1 MWFQI
6 EGPPGWYPSLLR
18 QWSFL
23 FHRSMEEW
31 STSKDLTREKCS
43 SSSFILRPRII
54 ACPPSPSTLLVQLI
68 SQVLNFA
75 ILARQ
80 CFAGFYIFAF
90 SWIGKYERRA
100 SNFAIQVPSCNFLTV
115 HNLSFF
121 VHICNVFYCNWI
133 NKLVQRFYWS
143 IGTKM
148 KPIES
153 CAPVKL
159 K

>member
-1 MWFQI
+1 MWCQI
-6 EGPPGWYPSLLR
+6 EGPPGWYLSLLR

-80 CFAGFYIFAF
+80 GFAGFLYLRVFLNREI
-90 SWIGKYERRA
+90 W
-100 SNFAIQVPSCNFLTV
+100 QVPSCNLLTV

-121 VHICNVFYCNWI
+121 VHICNLFHSNWKI
-133 NKLVQRFYWS
+133 SATFLLVNRTKNETNWKLCTRQ
-143 IGTKM
+143 
-148 KPIES
+148 
-153 CAPVKL
+153 VKIS
-159 K
+159 

>member
-1 MWFQI
+1 MWFQK
-6 EGPPGWYPSLLR
+6 EDPPGWYPSLLR

-43 SSSFILRPRII
+43 SSSFILRPHII
-54 ACPPSPSTLLVQLI
+54 TCPPSPSTLLVQLI

-80 CFAGFYIFAF
+80 GIAGFLYLRVFLNREI
-90 SWIGKYERRA
+90 W
-100 SNFAIQVPSCNFLTV
+100 QVPSCNLLTV

-121 VHICNVFYCNWI
+121 VHICNLFHCNWKI
-133 NKLVQRFYWS
+133 SATFLLVNR
-143 IGTKM
+143 TKNETNWKM
-148 KPIES
+148 
-153 CAPVKL
+153 CTRQVKIS
-159 K
+159 